1 LAGALM
7 MIGIGSETFQ
17 MAEYRTFRL
26 LVTALIAL
34 GMLGLGVAIA
44 VTSRLR
50 QTSAVLT
57 KR

>member
-1 LAGALM
+1 
-7 MIGIGSETFQ
+7 